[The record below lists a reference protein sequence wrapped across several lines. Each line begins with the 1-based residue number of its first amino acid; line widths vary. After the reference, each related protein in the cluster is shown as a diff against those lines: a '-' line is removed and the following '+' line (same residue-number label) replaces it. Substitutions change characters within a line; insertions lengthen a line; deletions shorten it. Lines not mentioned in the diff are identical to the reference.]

1 MKDKYGRHLHPK
13 VSTPEEMAG
22 LLALCLEVFVQEQ
35 CVLEKEEMDSLDQTE
50 VHAVVWEWREVVA
63 TGLIVLLAGAGAQI
77 GSMAV
82 RASLGRG
89 GIAGDA
95 LRFLECEAKARG
107 GRRILLHAQTYVVSF
122 YSQYGYLEEG
132 LEFQEASIEH
142 ILMRK
147 YLPST
152 QATF

>member
-1 MKDKYGRHLHPK
+1 
-13 VSTPEEMAG
+13 
-22 LLALCLEVFVQEQ
+22 
-35 CVLEKEEMDSLDQTE
+35 MDSLDQTE

-77 GSMAV
+77 GRMAV